1 MQVLEMALHVLSMN
15 GIRFTAE
22 EFLGLFNFGR
32 FVRTFFDVSLWAK
45 ASRSWLLSDSD
56 G

>member
-22 EFLGLFNFGR
+22 EFLGLLNFGR
-32 FVRTFFDVSLWAK
+32 FVRMFFLMFLYGLRPQEVDY
-45 ASRSWLLSDSD
+45 
-56 G
+56 